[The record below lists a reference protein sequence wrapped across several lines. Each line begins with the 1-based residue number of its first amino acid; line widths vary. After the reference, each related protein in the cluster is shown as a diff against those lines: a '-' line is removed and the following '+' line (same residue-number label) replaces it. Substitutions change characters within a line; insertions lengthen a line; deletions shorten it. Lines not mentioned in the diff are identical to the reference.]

1 MITKDD
7 LTTLCELSRLYLS
20 EAELESYGKSMTD
33 IMNLMDTIGE
43 SDFEYDPIDMNNAV
57 PFVSLR
63 SDEVVTYN
71 NMEKII
77 ENGPETIENQFV
89 VPKVVD

>member
-7 LTTLCELSRLYLS
+7 LVTLCELSRLYLS
-20 EAELESYGKSMTD
+20 EEELETYGKFMTD

-43 SDFEYDPIDMNNAV
+43 SDFEYNPIDMTNAV
-57 PFVSLR
+57 PFTSLR
-63 SDEVVTYN
+63 ADEVVTYE
-71 NMEKII
+71 NMDKIV
-77 ENGPETIENQFV
+77 ENGPETVENQFV

>member
-7 LTTLCELSRLYLS
+7 LQMLCELSRLYLS
-20 EAELESYGKSMTD
+20 DEELETYGKSMTD

-57 PFVSLR
+57 PFAELR
-63 SDEVVTYN
+63 DDEVVTYD
-71 NMEKII
+71 NMSKIT
-77 ENGPETIENQFV
+77 ENGPETVENQFV

>member
-7 LTTLCELSRLYLS
+7 LLTLCELSKLYLS
-20 EAELESYGKSMTD
+20 EAELEAYGKSMTD

-43 SDFEYDPIDMNNAV
+43 SDFEYDPIDMANAV
-57 PFVSLR
+57 PFTSLR
-63 SDEVVTYN
+63 ADRVVTFE
-71 NMEKII
+71 NMDKIV
-77 ENGPETIENQFV
+77 ENGPETVENQFV

>member
-7 LTTLCELSRLYLS
+7 LVTLCELSRLYLS
-20 EAELESYGKSMTD
+20 EEELETYGKSMTD

-43 SDFEYDPIDMNNAV
+43 SDFEYNPIDMTNAV
-57 PFVSLR
+57 PFTSLR
-63 SDEVVTYN
+63 ADEVVTYE
-71 NMEKII
+71 NMDKIV
-77 ENGPETIENQFV
+77 ENGPETVENQFV

>member
-7 LTTLCELSRLYLS
+7 LLTLCELSKLYLS
-20 EAELESYGKSMTD
+20 EEELETYGKSMTD

-43 SDFEYDPIDMNNAV
+43 SDFEYDLIDAANAV
-57 PFVSLR
+57 PFASLR
-63 SDEVVTYN
+63 ADEVVTYD
-71 NMEKII
+71 NMDKIV
-77 ENGPETIENQFV
+77 ENGPQTIENQFV

>member
-7 LTTLCELSRLYLS
+7 LQMLCELSRLYLS
-20 EAELESYGKSMTD
+20 DEELEAYGKSMTD

-57 PFVSLR
+57 SFADLR
-63 SDEVVTYN
+63 DDEVVTYD
-71 NMEKII
+71 NMSKIT
-77 ENGPETIENQFV
+77 ENGPETVENQFV